1 MKPYDGDSM
10 FHLGGYLYPFDAA
23 IVALTF
29 CGLLAQ
35 FTWKENYGVLNKTDL
50 KKKQCNGSPEFIRI
64 FQDAFNTTTRNSEI
78 LLCGTISSLFEGSM
92 YVFVFMWTPMLT
104 NLTDDAKE
112 KESLPFGL
120 IFSSFMVCCMIGSS
134 LFSILIENIKV
145 EKLGVYVFLLGS
157 LSMATIFVSN
167 NDTQSFIGMNVF
179 ELCVGMYFPIMGTMK
194 SAIVP
199 ESQRAAIYNL
209 YRVPLNFI
217 VLTSLLTDLTPKQ
230 SFLVTTLMLGIA
242 CLLQMKL
249 IQVRPKLS
257 ISSNSQES
265 ADV

>member
-1 MKPYDGDSM
+1 MTELSQYDTGANNSS
-10 FHLGGYLYPFDAA
+10 FYVGGYLYPFDAA
-23 IVALTF
+23 IIALIF
-29 CGLLAQ
+29 CGLLAH
-35 FTWKENYGVLNKTDL
+35 FTWKENYGSQDKEH
-50 KKKQCNGSPEFIRI
+50 KHANGSPAFIHT
-64 FQDAFNTTTRNSEI
+64 FQNAWVTTKRNSEV
-78 LLCGTISSLFEGSM
+78 LLCGIISSLFEGSM

-104 NLTDDAKE
+104 NLTVDTDE
-112 KESLPFGL
+112 GLPFGL

-134 LFSILIENIKV
+134 LFSIVIENTRV

-167 NDTQSFIGMNVF
+167 SDTQSFIGMNVF

-230 SFLVTTLMLGIA
+230 SFLVTTVMLGIA
-242 CLLQMKL
+242 CFLQTKLMKNRL
-249 IQVRPKLS
+249 T
-257 ISSNSQES
+257 SS
-265 ADV
+265 A